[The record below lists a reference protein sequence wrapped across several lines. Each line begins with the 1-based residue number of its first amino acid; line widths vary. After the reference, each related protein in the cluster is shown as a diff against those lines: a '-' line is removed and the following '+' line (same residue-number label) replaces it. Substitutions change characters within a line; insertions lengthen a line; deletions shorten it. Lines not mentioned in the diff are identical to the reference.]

1 MSNIVVIAS
10 IFYTMV
16 LLSRDVAFNLVG
28 DSALAYKD
36 ASTLSFTEGAR
47 SITLSSLTG
56 AVGDANGHKEA
67 LQEAGALD
75 SGNQELGQLD

>member
-16 LLSRDVAFNLVG
+16 LLSRDVAFNLLE

-36 ASTLSFTEGAR
+36 TSSLSFTEAAR
-47 SITLSSLTG
+47 SITLFSLTV
-56 AVGDANGHKEA
+56 AVGDTNGHKEA
-67 LQEAGALD
+67 L
-75 SGNQELGQLD
+75 

>member
-16 LLSRDVAFNLVG
+16 LLSRDVAFNLLG

-36 ASTLSFTEGAR
+36 TSSLSFTEAAR
-47 SITLSSLTG
+47 SITLFSLTV
-56 AVGDANGHKEA
+56 AVGDTNGHKEA
-67 LQEAGALD
+67 L
-75 SGNQELGQLD
+75 